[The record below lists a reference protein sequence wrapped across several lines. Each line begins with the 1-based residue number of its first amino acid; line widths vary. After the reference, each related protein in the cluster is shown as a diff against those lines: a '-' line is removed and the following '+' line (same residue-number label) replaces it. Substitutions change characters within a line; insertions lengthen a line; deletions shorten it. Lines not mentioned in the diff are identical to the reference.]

1 MLPSPLKQSNRATA
15 PTGKTM
21 SKKKI
26 LLVDDES
33 GFTRLLRLTLP
44 AYEIREENNPLKA
57 VQTAKDFKPDMI
69 FLDVIMPEADGGTIA
84 AQMKEDPA
92 LKNVPIVFL
101 TAIVSKG
108 EAKSGHEI
116 GGCEFLA
123 KPVSRD
129 QVDECIRKHLG

>member
-1 MLPSPLKQSNRATA
+1 
-15 PTGKTM
+15 M

-44 AYEIREENNPLKA
+44 GYDIREENNPLHA
-57 VQTAKDFKPDMI
+57 VQAAKEFKPDMI

-84 AQMKEDPA
+84 AQMKEEPT
-92 LKNVPIVFL
+92 LRNVPIVFL

-108 EAKSGHEI
+108 ESKGGHQI

-129 QVDECIRKHLG
+129 QVDDCIRRHLGS

>member
-1 MLPSPLKQSNRATA
+1 
-15 PTGKTM
+15 M

-44 AYEIREENNPLKA
+44 AYDIREENNPLKA
-57 VQTAKDFKPDMI
+57 LQTAKDFKPDMI

-84 AQMKEDPA
+84 AQMKEDPS
-92 LKNVPIVFL
+92 LKHVPIVFL
-101 TAIVSKG
+101 TAIVTPNESKPG
-108 EAKSGHEI
+108 GTI

-129 QVDECIRKHLG
+129 QVADCILKHLGP

>member
-1 MLPSPLKQSNRATA
+1 
-15 PTGKTM
+15 M

-44 AYEIREENNPLKA
+44 AYNIREVNNPLDA
-57 VQTAKDFKPDMI
+57 VQTAKEFKPDMI
-69 FLDVIMPEADGGTIA
+69 FLDVIMPDLDGGTVA
-84 AQMKEDPA
+84 ALIREVPT

-101 TAIVSKG
+101 TAIVSKD
-108 EAKSGHEI
+108 EAQTRREI

-123 KPVSRD
+123 KPVGRD
-129 QVDECIRKHLG
+129 QVDECIRKHLGS

>member
-1 MLPSPLKQSNRATA
+1 
-15 PTGKTM
+15 M

-26 LLVDDES
+26 LLIDDES

-44 AYEIREENNPLKA
+44 AYDVREENNPLHA
-57 VQTAKDFKPDMI
+57 VQTAKEFKPDMI

-84 AQMKEDPA
+84 AQIKEEPT
-92 LKNVPIVFL
+92 LRNVPIVFL
-101 TAIVSKG
+101 TAIVSKD
-108 EAKSGHEI
+108 EAKGGHQI

-129 QVDECIRKHLG
+129 QVEDCIRRHLGS

>member
-1 MLPSPLKQSNRATA
+1 
-15 PTGKTM
+15 M
-21 SKKKI
+21 SKKRI

-44 AYEIREENNPLKA
+44 AYEIREVNNPLLA
-57 VQTAKDFKPDMI
+57 VQTAKDFKPDII

-84 AQMKEDPA
+84 AQMREDPM
-92 LKNVPIVFL
+92 LKNIPIVFL
-101 TAIVSKG
+101 TAIVSKD
-108 EAKSGHEI
+108 EAKGGHQI

-129 QVDECIRKHLG
+129 QVDECIRRHLGS

>member
-1 MLPSPLKQSNRATA
+1 
-15 PTGKTM
+15 M

-44 AYEIREENNPLKA
+44 AYEIREVNNPLEA
-57 VQTAKDFKPDMI
+57 VKTVKEFRPDMI
-69 FLDVIMPEADGGTIA
+69 FLDVIMPDADGGTIA
-84 AQMKEDPA
+84 AEIRKDPDFA
-92 LKNVPIVFL
+92 YTPIVFL

-108 EAKSGHEI
+108 EATNRKEI

-129 QVDECIRKHLG
+129 QVDACIKKHLGA

>member
-1 MLPSPLKQSNRATA
+1 
-15 PTGKTM
+15 M

-44 AYEIREENNPLKA
+44 AYDIREVNNPLKA
-57 VQTAKDFKPDMI
+57 VEVAKEFKPDMI

-84 AQMKEDPA
+84 AQIKEEPA

-101 TAIVSKG
+101 TAIVSKE
-108 EAKSGHEI
+108 EAKTRREI

-129 QVDECIRKHLG
+129 QVDECIRKHLGS

>member
-1 MLPSPLKQSNRATA
+1 
-15 PTGKTM
+15 M

-26 LLVDDES
+26 LLIDDES

-44 AYEIREENNPLKA
+44 TYEIREVNNPLKA
-57 VQTAKDFKPDMI
+57 LQVAKEFQPDMI
-69 FLDVIMPEADGGTIA
+69 FLDVIMPEADGGTVA
-84 AQMKEDPA
+84 AQFKEEPT

-101 TAIVSKG
+101 TAIVSKD
-108 EAKSGHEI
+108 EAQTRREI

-129 QVDECIRKHLG
+129 QVDECIRKHLGC

>member
-1 MLPSPLKQSNRATA
+1 
-15 PTGKTM
+15 M

-44 AYEIREENNPLKA
+44 AYEIREENNPLRA
-57 VQTAKDFKPDMI
+57 LQTAREFQPDMI

-92 LKNVPIVFL
+92 LKHVPIVFL
-101 TAIVSKG
+101 TAIVSPD
-108 EAKSGHEI
+108 EAKTRHQI

-129 QVDECIRKHLG
+129 QVDECIRKHLGC

>member
-1 MLPSPLKQSNRATA
+1 
-15 PTGKTM
+15 M

-26 LLVDDES
+26 LLIDDES

-57 VQTAKDFKPDMI
+57 LQTAKEFKPDMI

-84 AQMKEDPA
+84 AQIKAEPT
-92 LKNVPIVFL
+92 LRNVPVVFL
-101 TAIVSKG
+101 TAIVSKN
-108 EAKSGHEI
+108 EAKDGHQI
-116 GGCEFLA
+116 GGSEFLA

-129 QVDECIRKHLG
+129 EVDACIRRHLGT

>member
-1 MLPSPLKQSNRATA
+1 MAARRP
-15 PTGKTM
+15 TM

-57 VQTAKDFKPDMI
+57 VQTAQDFKPDMI

-84 AQMKEDPA
+84 AQMKEDPV
-92 LKNVPIVFL
+92 LRHVPIVFL
-101 TAIVSKG
+101 TAIVSKD
-108 EAKSGHEI
+108 EAKDRQEI

-129 QVDECIRKHLG
+129 QIAACIMKHLGPG

>member
-1 MLPSPLKQSNRATA
+1 
-15 PTGKTM
+15 M

-57 VQTAKDFKPDMI
+57 VQTAKEFKQDMI
-69 FLDVIMPEADGGTIA
+69 FLDVIMPDADGGTIA
-84 AQMKEDPA
+84 AQMKEEPS

-108 EAKSGHEI
+108 EAKDGNRI

-129 QVDECIRKHLG
+129 QVDECIRKHLGP

>member
-1 MLPSPLKQSNRATA
+1 
-15 PTGKTM
+15 M
-21 SKKKI
+21 SKKRI

-57 VQTAKDFKPDMI
+57 VQSAKDFKPDMI

-84 AQMKEDPA
+84 AQMREEPT

-101 TAIVSKG
+101 TAIVSKD
-108 EAKSGHEI
+108 EAKTGSQI

-129 QVDECIRKHLG
+129 QVDDCIRRHLGC

>member
-1 MLPSPLKQSNRATA
+1 
-15 PTGKTM
+15 M

-44 AYEIREENNPLKA
+44 AYEIREVNNPLLA
-57 VQTAKDFKPDMI
+57 VQAAREFKPDMI

-84 AQMKEDPA
+84 AQMKEDPM
-92 LKNVPIVFL
+92 LKHVPIVFL
-101 TAIVSKG
+101 TAIVSKD
-108 EAKSGHEI
+108 EAKNRHEI

-129 QVDECIRKHLG
+129 QVDECIRKHLGP

>member
-1 MLPSPLKQSNRATA
+1 
-15 PTGKTM
+15 M

-57 VQTAKDFKPDMI
+57 LLTAKDFKPDMI
-69 FLDVIMPEADGGTIA
+69 FLDVIMPDIDGGTVA
-84 AQMKEDPA
+84 SQMKEDPA
-92 LKNVPIVFL
+92 LKDVPIVFL
-101 TAIVSKG
+101 TAIVSKDETG
-108 EAKSGHEI
+108 TRGKI
-116 GGCEFLA
+116 GGCDFLA

-129 QVDECIRKHLG
+129 QIVECIRKHLGT

>member
-1 MLPSPLKQSNRATA
+1 
-15 PTGKTM
+15 M

-44 AYEIREENNPLKA
+44 AYEVREENNPLKA
-57 VQTAKDFKPDMI
+57 LQTAKDFQPDMI

-84 AQMKEDPA
+84 AQIREEPT

-101 TAIVSKG
+101 TAIVSKD
-108 EAKSGHEI
+108 EAQNRREV

-129 QVDECIRKHLG
+129 QVEACIRKHLGC

>member
-1 MLPSPLKQSNRATA
+1 
-15 PTGKTM
+15 M

-57 VQTAKDFKPDMI
+57 LQTAKDFKPDMI
-69 FLDVIMPEADGGTIA
+69 FLDVIMPDIDGGTVA
-84 AQMKEDPA
+84 SQMKEDPA
-92 LKNVPIVFL
+92 LKDVPIVFL
-101 TAIVSKG
+101 TAIVSKDETG
-108 EAKSGHEI
+108 TRGKI
-116 GGCEFLA
+116 GGCDFLA

-129 QVDECIRKHLG
+129 QIVECIRKHLGT

>member
-1 MLPSPLKQSNRATA
+1 
-15 PTGKTM
+15 M

-26 LLVDDES
+26 LLIDDES

-44 AYEIREENNPLKA
+44 AYEIREVNNPLLA
-57 VQTAKDFKPDMI
+57 VQVAKEFKPDII

-84 AQMKEDPA
+84 AQIKEEA
-92 LKNVPIVFL
+92 SLRNVPIIFL
-101 TAIVSKG
+101 TAIVSKD
-108 EAKSGHEI
+108 EAQTRQQI

-129 QVDECIRKHLG
+129 QVDECIRKHLGS

>member
-1 MLPSPLKQSNRATA
+1 
-15 PTGKTM
+15 M

-57 VQTAKDFKPDMI
+57 VQTAKEFKPDMI

-84 AQMKEDPA
+84 AQMREDPE
-92 LKNVPIVFL
+92 LKSVPIVFL
-101 TAIVSKG
+101 TAIVSPD
-108 EAKSGHEI
+108 EAKTRHQI

-129 QVDECIRKHLG
+129 QVDACIRKHLGF

>member
-1 MLPSPLKQSNRATA
+1 
-15 PTGKTM
+15 M

-26 LLVDDES
+26 LLIDDES

-84 AQMKEDPA
+84 AQIKAEPT
-92 LKNVPIVFL
+92 LRNVPVVFL
-101 TAIVSKG
+101 TAIVSKN
-108 EAKSGHEI
+108 EAKDGHHI
-116 GGCEFLA
+116 GGSEFLA

-129 QVDECIRKHLG
+129 EVDACIRRHLGT

>member
-1 MLPSPLKQSNRATA
+1 
-15 PTGKTM
+15 M
-21 SKKKI
+21 SKKRI

-44 AYEIREENNPLKA
+44 GYDIREVNNPLLA
-57 VQTAKDFKPDMI
+57 VQAAKEFKPDMI
-69 FLDVIMPEADGGTIA
+69 FLDVIMPEADGGTVA
-84 AQMKEDPA
+84 AQIKEEPM

-101 TAIVSKG
+101 TAIVSKN
-108 EAKSGHEI
+108 EANVRQAV

-129 QVDECIRKHLG
+129 QVDECIRKHLGS

>member
-1 MLPSPLKQSNRATA
+1 
-15 PTGKTM
+15 M

-44 AYEIREENNPLKA
+44 GYDIREENNPLHA
-57 VQTAKDFKPDMI
+57 VATAKEFKPDMI

-84 AQMKEDPA
+84 AQIKEEPT
-92 LKNVPIVFL
+92 LRNVPIVFL
-101 TAIVSKG
+101 TAIVSKD
-108 EAKSGHEI
+108 EAKGGHQI

-129 QVDECIRKHLG
+129 QVDDCIRRHLGA

>member
-1 MLPSPLKQSNRATA
+1 
-15 PTGKTM
+15 M

-44 AYEIREENNPLKA
+44 AYDIREENNALKA
-57 VQTAKDFKPDMI
+57 VQTAKEFKPDMI

-84 AQMKEDPA
+84 AQMKADPA
-92 LKNVPIVFL
+92 LKHIPIVFL
-101 TAIVSKG
+101 TAIVSKDDT
-108 EAKSGHEI
+108 KDKHVI

-129 QVDECIRKHLG
+129 QIAECIVKHLGP